1 MQLRVAAEMLGVHYQ
16 TAYAWVRQGVLP
28 ARKTGRGYEVSEG
41 DVSALAARRAS
52 GTAPRAHIRVRD
64 WTAQADR
71 LHAAIMS
78 GDETMARHVFDRLA
92 QGVPLTDLCER
103 IIAPALQ
110 RVGDDWAS
118 GVVSI
123 GAEHRASAICERL
136 IAARTHQ
143 PQGRPRGIA
152 VVTTPPGERHGLPA
166 LMATA
171 CLREDRWL
179 VHHLAADLPVS
190 EVTDLVKETAASL
203 VVLSAATAEAAQR
216 AAEEADAITQ
226 DSAGPRVLAG
236 RPGDSLGQLRQQ
248 ARASLAR
255 SAEG

>member
-1 MQLRVAAEMLGVHYQ
+1 MQLRDAAEMLGVHYQ

-28 ARKTGRGYEVSEG
+28 ARKTGRGYEVSES

-52 GTAPRAHIRVRD
+52 GTVPRPQIRVRD
-64 WTAQADR
+64 WAAQADR
-71 LHAAIMS
+71 LHAAVMS
-78 GDETMARHVFDRLA
+78 GDETMARHIFARLA
-92 QGVPLTDLCER
+92 RGVPL
-103 IIAPALQ
+103 AAL
-110 RVGDDWAS
+110 
-118 GVVSI
+118 
-123 GAEHRASAICERL
+123 CERL

-179 VHHLAADLPVS
+179 VHHLAADLPVA
-190 EVTDLVKETAASL
+190 EVTGLVKEAGASL
-203 VVLSAATAEAAQR
+203 VVLSATTTEAVQR
-216 AAEEADAITQ
+216 AAEEADEITR
-226 DSAGPRVLAG
+226 SEAGLRVLAG
-236 RPGDSLGQLRQQ
+236 HPGDSLSQLREQ
-248 ARASLAR
+248 ARATLAR

>member
-1 MQLRVAAEMLGVHYQ
+1 MQLRDAAEMLGVHYQ

-52 GTAPRAHIRVRD
+52 GTAPRPDIRVRD
-64 WTAQADR
+64 WAAQADR

-78 GDETMARHVFDRLA
+78 GDETMARHVFARLA
-92 QGVPLTDLCER
+92 RGVPLTDLCER

-118 GVVSI
+118 GAVSI
-123 GAEHRASAICERL
+123 GVEHRASAICERL

-203 VVLSAATAEAAQR
+203 VVLSAATTEAVQQ
-216 AAEEADAITQ
+216 AAEEVDQITQ
-226 DSAGPRVLAG
+226 ASAGLRVLAG
-236 RPGDSLGQLRQQ
+236 RPGDSLGQLRQL

>member
-1 MQLRVAAEMLGVHYQ
+1 MQLRDAAEILGVHYQ

-28 ARKTGRGYEVSEG
+28 ARKTGRGYDVSES

-52 GTAPRAHIRVRD
+52 GTAPRLQIRVRD
-64 WTAQADR
+64 WDVQADR
-71 LHAAIMS
+71 LYAAVMA
-78 GDETMARHVFDRLA
+78 GDETLARHAF
-92 QGVPLTDLCER
+92 ER
-103 IIAPALQ
+103 VIATALR
-110 RVGDDWAS
+110 RVGNEWAA
-118 GVVSI
+118 GEVSI
-123 GAEHRASAICERL
+123 AAEHRASAICERL

-179 VHHLAADLPVS
+179 VHHLASDLPVS

-203 VVLSAATAEAAQR
+203 VVLSAATAEAVQR

-226 DSAGPRVLAG
+226 DSAGLRVLAG

>member
-1 MQLRVAAEMLGVHYQ
+1 MQLRDAAEMLGVHYQ

-28 ARKTGRGYEVSEG
+28 ARKTGRGYEVSES

-52 GTAPRAHIRVRD
+52 GTAPRPNIRVRD
-64 WTAQADR
+64 WVAQADR

-78 GDETMARHVFDRLA
+78 GDETMARHVCDRLA
-92 QGVPLTDLCER
+92 RGVPLTDLCER

-118 GVVSI
+118 GAVSI

-136 IAARTHQ
+136 IAVRAHQ

-152 VVTTPPGERHGLPA
+152 VVSTPAGERHGLPA
-166 LMATA
+166 LMAAA

-179 VHHLAADLPVS
+179 VHHLATDLPAS
-190 EVTDLVKETAASL
+190 ETAGLAQMTSADL
-203 VVLSAATAEAAQR
+203 VVLSAATTESAALASQAAQ
-216 AAEEADAITQ
+216 EITERVPGVQ
-226 DSAGPRVLAG
+226 VLAG
-236 RPGDSLGQLRQQ
+236 GPGRTLSQLLALGRATQSLH
-248 ARASLAR
+248 A
-255 SAEG
+255 